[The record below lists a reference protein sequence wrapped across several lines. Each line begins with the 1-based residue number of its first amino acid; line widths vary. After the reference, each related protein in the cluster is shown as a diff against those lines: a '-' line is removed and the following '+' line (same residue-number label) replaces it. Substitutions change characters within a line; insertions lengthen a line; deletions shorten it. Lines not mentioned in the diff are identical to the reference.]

1 MCVRIVHIT
10 AVCHATQLHNTIGTE
25 FMSVM
30 SVLPYLSMSY
40 IEVVLS
46 VGHIILP
53 SGTLLQ
59 WFSVPCGWCKRF
71 PRYSIKKKK
80 CIQPVSTCGFAEL
93 YFICPHSLNCH
104 PVIHVNYPFI
114 IYRMS
119 IVHVGI
125 NNNFAHLLKLLNFW
139 NLHKASTFFLLQ
151 SVFAVTWLSL
161 LFFFFVCDRTVFH
174 KSHHCDPT
182 SYLHPQT
189 F

>member
-59 WFSVPCGWCKRF
+59 
-71 PRYSIKKKK
+71 
-80 CIQPVSTCGFAEL
+80 
-93 YFICPHSLNCH
+93 
-104 PVIHVNYPFI
+104 
-114 IYRMS
+114 
-119 IVHVGI
+119 
-125 NNNFAHLLKLLNFW
+125 
-139 NLHKASTFFLLQ
+139 
-151 SVFAVTWLSL
+151 
-161 LFFFFVCDRTVFH
+161 
-174 KSHHCDPT
+174 
-182 SYLHPQT
+182 
-189 F
+189 